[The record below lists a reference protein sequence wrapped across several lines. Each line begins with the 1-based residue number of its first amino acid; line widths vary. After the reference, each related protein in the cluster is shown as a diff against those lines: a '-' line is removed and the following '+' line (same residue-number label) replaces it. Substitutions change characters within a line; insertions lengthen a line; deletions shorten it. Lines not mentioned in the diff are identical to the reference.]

1 MAVHM
6 STIVSRKTVD
16 ILSHLSQL
24 RPTLASHPLLYT
36 ISVSQHTDS
45 TDLSQLVASLKSL
58 SGSSIGCLSAPI
70 PSARPS
76 WQQYTAVSV
85 ASFDAKYATTFRS
98 TIAGRKA
105 AQVGRWHAM
114 HQKEK
119 QQDTQDYS
127 QDIDWES
134 ALSRS
139 YESDAV
145 LPELRDLSDKDTD
158 SILYLS
164 DNAPEGLNSVLS
176 RFSSASKLGLI
187 ATSTP
192 FVTGR
197 PYTLFYND
205 SIHSDGAV
213 GICLSSGPCSSAW
226 SEYPGLEAITR
237 PMIVTNAEG
246 NLVNALDNAN
256 PSRLLLHAIQNHPAV
271 AASAEHISKDLQL
284 YLGTLKQVG
293 VSHQLD
299 QLFYIMSG
307 DPSRGSIALDTDTAP
322 PEGSMVQF
330 FLLPPTTKPD
340 VLNEVLNQGTPQ
352 RSLAFASTSLDDL
365 NAALPDVPDAEGPAG
380 TMILHDT
387 FVAASENG
395 CIVSRA
401 TGGKSER
408 PWKCSLPGSLMGLRW
423 GV

>member
-6 STIVSRKTVD
+6 STIVSRKTAD

-24 RPTLASHPLLYT
+24 RPTFASRPLLYT
-36 ISVSQHTDS
+36 ISVSQHTS
-45 TDLSQLVASLKSL
+45 SSDLSELVASVKSM
-58 SGSSIGCLSAPI
+58 SDDSVGCLSAPI

-76 WQQYTAVSV
+76 WQQCTAVSV
-85 ASFDAKYATTFRS
+85 ASFDAHHAMTFRS
-98 TIAGRKA
+98 TVPGRKA
-105 AQVGRWHAM
+105 TQVGRWHAM

-139 YESDAV
+139 YESDAMPPA
-145 LPELRDLSDKDTD
+145 LKGLSERDPD
-158 SILYLS
+158 SILYFS
-164 DNAPEGLNSVLS
+164 DNSPEGLNSVLS
-176 RFSSASKLGLI
+176 RFSSATKLGLI

-197 PYTLFYND
+197 PYTLFHND

-213 GICLSSGPCSSAW
+213 GMCLSSGSRSKPF

-237 PMIVTNAEG
+237 PMVVTSVEG
-246 NLVNALDNAN
+246 NLVNAVDNAN
-256 PSRLLLHAIQNHPAV
+256 PSRLLLHAIQTHPAV
-271 AASAEHISKDLQL
+271 AASAEHISKDLRL
-284 YLGTLKQVG
+284 YLGTLKQAG
-293 VSHQLD
+293 SSHQLD
-299 QLFYIMSG
+299 QLFYITSG

-322 PEGSMVQF
+322 AEGSLMQF

-340 VLNEVLNQGTPQ
+340 ILNEVLSPSISS
-352 RSLAFASTSLDDL
+352 RSLTFASTSMDDL
-365 NAALPDVPDAEGPAG
+365 NITVVTAESSG
-380 TMILHDT
+380 TVILQDT

-401 TGGKSER
+401 EGGKSER
-408 PWKCSLPGSLMGLRW
+408 PWKCSVPGSLVGLRW
-423 GV
+423 A